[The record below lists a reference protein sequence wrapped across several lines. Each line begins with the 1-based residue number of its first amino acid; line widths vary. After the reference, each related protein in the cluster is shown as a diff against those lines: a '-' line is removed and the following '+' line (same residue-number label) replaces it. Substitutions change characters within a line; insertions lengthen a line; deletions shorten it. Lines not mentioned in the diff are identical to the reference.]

1 MTRPVSDLSKN
12 DQIAFS
18 ELDFSEDPDQEFE
31 LYSVEEPHY
40 GRFVYDEDDN
50 TVQAYFDFSTV
61 LAESCKEVIK
71 NELADD
77 NVDLEEVDWGEIV
90 FELTKSLE
98 DLVANATGMYLAAPA
113 DCDDR
118 VASFTLL
125 EAFSMD
131 EKLSSKREDFNKINE
146 IIWLQSEESQRLAIY
161 VFHEQNPDI
170 PLR

>member
-1 MTRPVSDLSKN
+1 MARPISDLEKN
-12 DQIAFS
+12 DQIPFS
-18 ELDFSEDPDQEFE
+18 EIDFSEDPDQETE
-31 LYSVEEPHY
+31 LYLTEEPNH

-50 TVQAYFDFSTV
+50 TVQAYFDFSTS
-61 LAESCKEVIK
+61 LAEDCKEVIK

-90 FELTKSLE
+90 FELTNSLE
-98 DLVANATGMYLAAPA
+98 DLVANATGMYLASA

-118 VASFTLL
+118 VAMFTLL

-146 IIWLQSEESQRLAIY
+146 IIWLQSDESRRLAID

-170 PLR
+170 ELV

>member
-1 MTRPVSDLSKN
+1 MARPISDLAKN

-18 ELDFSEDPDQEFE
+18 EIDFSEDPDLVTE
-31 LYSVEEPHY
+31 LCSTEEPSY

-50 TVQAYFDFSTV
+50 TVQAYFDFSSV
-61 LAESCKEVIK
+61 LAEDCKEVIK

-77 NVDLEEVDWGEIV
+77 DVDLEEIDWGEVV

-98 DLVANATGMYLAAPA
+98 DLVANATGMYLVAA

-118 VASFTLL
+118 VAMFSLL

-131 EKLSSKREDFNKINE
+131 EKLSDKREDFNKINE
-146 IIWLQSEESQRLAIY
+146 IIWLQSDESRQLAID

>member
-1 MTRPVSDLSKN
+1 MTRPISDLEKN

-18 ELDFSEDPDQEFE
+18 EIDFSEDPDQETE
-31 LYSVEEPHY
+31 LYSTEEPNH

-50 TVQAYFDFSTV
+50 TVQAYFDFSTS
-61 LAESCKEVIK
+61 LAEDCKEVIK

-77 NVDLEEVDWGEIV
+77 DVDLEEVDWGEIV
-90 FELTKSLE
+90 FELTNSLE
-98 DLVANATGMYLAAPA
+98 DLVANATGMYLASA

-118 VASFTLL
+118 VAMFTLL

-131 EKLSSKREDFNKINE
+131 EKLSDKREDFNKINE
-146 IIWLQSEESQRLAIY
+146 IIWLQSDESRRLAIDT
-161 VFHEQNPDI
+161 FHELNPEI

>member
-1 MTRPVSDLSKN
+1 MARPISDLEKN
-12 DQIAFS
+12 DQIPFS
-18 ELDFSEDPDQEFE
+18 EIDFSEDPDQETE
-31 LYSVEEPHY
+31 LYLTEEPHY

-50 TVQAYFDFSTV
+50 TVQAYFDFDSV
-61 LAESCKEVIK
+61 LAEDCKEVIK

-77 NVDLEEVDWGEIV
+77 DVDLEEVDWGEVV
-90 FELTKSLE
+90 FELTKALE
-98 DLVANATGMYLAAPA
+98 DLVANATGMYLASA

-118 VASFTLL
+118 VAMFTLL

-146 IIWLQSEESQRLAIY
+146 ILWLQSDESRRLAID

-170 PLR
+170 ELV

>member
-1 MTRPVSDLSKN
+1 MARPISDLAKN

-18 ELDFSEDPDQEFE
+18 EIDFSEDPDLETE
-31 LYSVEEPHY
+31 LYSTEEPHY

-50 TVQAYFDFSTV
+50 TVQAYFDFSSV
-61 LAESCKEVIK
+61 LAEDCKEVIK

-77 NVDLEEVDWGEIV
+77 DVDLEEVDWGEIV

-98 DLVANATGMYLAAPA
+98 DLVANATGMYLTAPA

-118 VASFTLL
+118 VAMFSLL

-131 EKLSSKREDFNKINE
+131 EKLSDKREDFNKINE
-146 IIWLQSEESQRLAIY
+146 IIWLQTDESRQLAIDT
-161 VFHEQNPDI
+161 FHELNPEI